1 MLPEAVLKKCDGKLR
16 VMYGNLA
23 GLFIEGFKDLYNE
36 IDMLKK
42 ELNSCKE
49 IL

>member
-1 MLPEAVLKKCDGKLR
+1 VLPEAVLKKCDGKFR

-42 ELNSCKE
+42 DLNSCKE
-49 IL
+49 RL